1 MCHVV
6 PPFLRVVTTPL
17 LAGCLRICKATASP
31 RLADRLLFL
40 LMAPHAGLTNR
51 RLYTVDGIAQSNT
64 LRGRMLAVS
73 SGARPCGVGGTGHR
87 TEGCSW
93 VPTIPDDHENK

>member
-6 PPFLRVVTTPL
+6 PFLRVVTTPL
-17 LAGCLRICKATASP
+17 LAGCLRICKVTGSP

-40 LMAPHAGLTNR
+40 LMAHAGLTSR
-51 RLYTVDGIAQSNT
+51 RLYMVDGIAQSNT

-73 SGARPCGVGGTGHR
+73 SGERTCGVGGTGHR
-87 TEGCSW
+87 TEGCTW